1 MCRVAESDR
10 FMCLCLIVWNV
21 VGDAKIKQKEDLSL
35 HLAELAP
42 NITDWSEIVY
52 DCVLLFT
59 VFIY

>member
-1 MCRVAESDR
+1 
-10 FMCLCLIVWNV
+10 MCLCLIVWNV